1 MTTTILF
8 WFRIVVYA
16 ILVYTVFTYIR
27 SSLKKGYWIPQNRK
41 DLKDL
46 GGDLLTFAG
55 GFFVLWMLQQNYQ
68 KPLDAVLSKKQK
80 TFPDF
85 SFALSPEGQPVRLS
99 DYRGKI
105 VLLNLWATW
114 FPPCRREMPDL
125 DALHRKYRDS
135 GMVVLALSDEDKT
148 TVHAYLQ
155 KHDFQ
160 FLVGTYQ
167 GGLETIS
174 AVNTRPSSIL
184 IGKEGQVLDM
194 VVGARGLGFFEDW
207 VEEWKNKSP

>member
-8 WFRIVVYA
+8 WFRVLVYA
-16 ILVYTVFTYIR
+16 TLAYTAYSFIR
-27 SSLKKGYWIPQNRK
+27 SALKKQYWIPKNKK
-41 DLKDL
+41 DLKDMA
-46 GGDLLTFAG
+46 GDLLTVAG

-68 KPLDAVLSKKQK
+68 KPMDAVLANKQK

-85 SFALSPEGQPVRLS
+85 SFALSPEGQTARFS

-114 FPPCRREMPDL
+114 CPPCRREMPDL

-135 GMVVLALSDEDKT
+135 GIVVLALSDEDRA
-148 TVHAYLQ
+148 TVDAYLK

-160 FLVGTYQ
+160 FIVGTYQ
-167 GGLETIS
+167 GGPETIS

-184 IGKEGQVLDM
+184 IGKDGQVLDM
-194 VVGARGLGFFEDW
+194 LVGARGLGFFEDW
-207 VEEWKNKSP
+207 VQEWKSKSP

>member
-16 ILVYTVFTYIR
+16 ILIYTVFTHIR
-27 SSLKKGYWIPQNRK
+27 SSLRKRYWIPKNQK

-46 GGDLLTFAG
+46 GGDLLTLAG
-55 GFFVLWMLQQNYQ
+55 GFFVLWMLHQNYQ
-68 KPLDAVLSKKQK
+68 KPMDAVLANKQK

-85 SFALSPEGQPVRLS
+85 SFALSPEGQTVRLS

-114 FPPCRREMPDL
+114 CPPCRREMPDL

-135 GMVVLALSDEDKT
+135 GMVVLALSDEDRT

-160 FLVGTYQ
+160 FIVGTYQ

-194 VVGARGLGFFEDW
+194 VVGARGLGFFEGW
-207 VEEWKNKSP
+207 VEEWKKKSP